1 MPQPRAVVIGAGI
14 GGLTAAA
21 ALHRHGWSVTVLER
35 GAALEPV
42 GAGIALAPNAQRAL
56 DVIGAGDAVRAMSAW
71 QADGGLRLPG
81 GRWLSRTTSAAA
93 AERFGGP
100 VVIAHR
106 AALVDLLL
114 SRLPAGSVRTGV
126 AGEIAD
132 PGGPDRPARVTPT
145 AAGAGT
151 AAGPDTGGGS
161 GDRAGG
167 SAATV
172 AVSGAATTTGTGPA
186 LPAAAPAA
194 LNADLVVAAD
204 GIHSAARGALFPDTP
219 GPRYAGFTA
228 WRFVAP
234 APEQP
239 FEPHET
245 WGRGCLWGTVP
256 LHDGRVY
263 VYATAAVPAGG
274 RAADD
279 ERAELLRR
287 FGGWHHPV
295 PALLAAVRPEDILR
309 NDVYA
314 TATALPAYHRGRVAL
329 VGDAAHPMTPNLGQG
344 GCQAVEDAVV
354 LALLT
359 AREPSGG
366 PSGTEGPGGPA
377 PDGTAR
383 ALAAYTEARLDRT
396 LDAVRRSGRVGRL
409 TTWSSAPACAL
420 RTALFA
426 AVDKLGPRLA
436 LRSLDGIADWS
447 PPGPPYADGPRNPP
461 AARGRRNP
469 GGRE

>member
-1 MPQPRAVVIGAGI
+1 MSQPRAVVIGAGI

-56 DVIGAGDAVRAMSAW
+56 DVIGAGDDVRAMSAW
-71 QADGGLRLPG
+71 QAGGGLRLPG
-81 GRWLSRTTSAAA
+81 GRWLSRTTSDAA

-106 AALVDLLL
+106 AALVDLLR

-126 AGEIAD
+126 AGEVTD
-132 PGGPDRPARVTPT
+132 PGGPDRPARVTVT
-145 AAGAGT
+145 AAGAGA
-151 AAGPDTGGGS
+151 AAGRDGGS
-161 GDRAGG
+161 SAPAGPTG
-167 SAATV
+167 TEAASP
-172 AVSGAATTTGTGPA
+172 SGAAP
-186 LPAAAPAA
+186 PAA
-194 LNADLVVAAD
+194 LDAELVVAAD
-204 GIHSAARGALFPDTP
+204 GIHSAARRALFPDAP

-234 APEQP
+234 TPEQP

-245 WGRGCLWGTVP
+245 WGRGRLWGTVP

-263 VYATAAVPAGG
+263 AFATAAVPAGG

-279 ERAELLRR
+279 ERAELLRL

-295 PALLAAVRPEDILR
+295 PALLAAVPPGDVLR

-314 TATALPAYHRGRVAL
+314 AATALPAYHRGRVAL

-359 AREPSGG
+359 ARA
-366 PSGTEGPGGPA
+366 TPGGLA
-377 PDGTAR
+377 GGTGPEDTVR

-396 LDAVRRSGRVGRL
+396 MDVVRRSGRVGRL

-420 RTALFA
+420 RSVLFA
-426 AVDKLGPRLA
+426 AAGKLGSRLV

-447 PPGPPYADGPRNPP
+447 PPRPPYADRPRNPP
-461 AARGRRNP
+461 AVRGRRDAGHEGP
-469 GGRE
+469 GAEPW